1 MLLEPRSD
9 PRLSSSLTVLIVSTG
24 AQQMQP
30 KPWLKGDA
38 EKGKSFQF
46 QQQKSVYL
54 EATILMFF

>member
-1 MLLEPRSD
+1 
-9 PRLSSSLTVLIVSTG
+9 VLIVSTG